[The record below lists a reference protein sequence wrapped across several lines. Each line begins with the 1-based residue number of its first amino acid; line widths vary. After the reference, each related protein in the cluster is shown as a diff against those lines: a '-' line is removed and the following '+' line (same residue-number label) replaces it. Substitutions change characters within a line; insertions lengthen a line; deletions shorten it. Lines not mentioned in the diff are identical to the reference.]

1 MSYVCF
7 LFIYKQKQHCCYFC
21 YLKAFGL
28 CRGRF
33 LSFFGLFFNTTNEIN
48 IKGGDLMEEDEY
60 VFELFLKV
68 MERIENDDA
77 DGRLRMLSKDPRF
90 VADDP
95 VRIKTNKKYIEK
107 R

>member
-1 MSYVCF
+1 
-7 LFIYKQKQHCCYFC
+7 
-21 YLKAFGL
+21 
-28 CRGRF
+28 
-33 LSFFGLFFNTTNEIN
+33 
-48 IKGGDLMEEDEY
+48 MEEDEY

-77 DGRLRMLSKDPRF
+77 DGRMRMLSKDPRF

-95 VRIKTNKKYIEK
+95 VRVKPNKKYIEK